1 VSSCFFVNSLFS
13 SYFLPSAFQTLSTP
27 SLIFFVFLRIGRHS
41 TSYIAITMSR
51 PTGSPQPSK
60 IPSVIPDS
68 KPLPRLLCLHGGGV
82 NAAIF
87 EAQSRS
93 LIKHLQHSFRL
104 IWADAPFFCD
114 PHSDVIHVYG
124 SYAPFRR
131 WLRWLPEHSEID
143 AESCIEEIGYAI
155 RTAMEDDDRA
165 GGRGEWVGLVGF
177 SQGAKL
183 SASLLLEQ
191 QAREELA
198 EREGRRDIGIGPT
211 GVEGLNWR
219 FGILLAGRAPLSN
232 LNPEVLKSRALVS
245 AADLSEGFQF
255 CDDVDDE
262 AILRK
267 KTVHVHGMADAG
279 LHLHRRLLNEYCE
292 DGSATLVEWEGAHRI
307 PLKSMDVNRVMEAV
321 YDVAEKTGVKVT
333 RTV

>member
-1 VSSCFFVNSLFS
+1 MPSPTTPPPPPASK
-13 SYFLPSAFQTLSTP
+13 LPTT
-27 SLIFFVFLRIGRHS
+27 
-41 TSYIAITMSR
+41 
-51 PTGSPQPSK
+51 
-60 IPSVIPDS
+60 IPSS
-68 KPLPRLLCLHGGGV
+68 TYLPRLLCLHGGGV

-93 LIKHLQHSFRL
+93 LIQHLRHSFRL
-104 IWADAPFFCD
+104 VWVDGPFFCD
-114 PHSDVIHVYG
+114 PHTDVIHVYG

-155 RTAMEDDDRA
+155 RTAMEDDDNA
-165 GGRGEWVGLVGF
+165 GGRGEWVGLMGF

-191 QAREELA
+191 QAREEKA
-198 EREGRRDIGIGPT
+198 KREGKKDIGIGPID
-211 GVEGLNWR
+211 VPGLNWR

-232 LNPEVLKSRALVS
+232 LNPDVQKSKALVS
-245 AADLSEGFQF
+245 AADISEGFKF
-255 CDDVDDE
+255 CEEVDDE
-262 AILRK
+262 TILRK
-267 KTVHVHGMADAG
+267 ETIHVHGMADAG
-279 LHLHRRLLNEYCE
+279 LHLHRRLLNEYCDE
-292 DGSATLVEWEGAHRI
+292 ASTTLVEWEGAHRI
-307 PLKSMDVNRVMEAV
+307 PLKSKDVNRVMAAV